1 MKRKAL
7 WALLAAGITV
17 VSTGLV
23 RAQSEENAE
32 SEKNPQSEKNSLAGI
47 WEETVT
53 FRDGVTPDRRALIVY
68 HKDGTLVATE
78 GGNPMLEPPNI
89 ASEDIGLW
97 KQTAPRTFE
106 YINYVLF
113 SDPKGNPGNP
123 ANKLRVRGRYTL
135 ESSNRYTGESFFEV
149 LDKDGKVIFSGRVD
163 NVGKRLTFSP
173 FPPDQ

>member
-1 MKRKAL
+1 MMKRTAFL
-7 WALLAAGITV
+7 ALLAAGMTV
-17 VSTGLV
+17 VTGPV
-23 RAQSEENAE
+23 RA
-32 SEKNPQSEKNSLAGI
+32 QSEKNSLVGI
-47 WEETVT
+47 WEETVK
-53 FRDGVTPDRRALIVY
+53 FRDGQPDRRALIVY

-78 GGNPMLEPPNI
+78 GGNPKLDPPPPMI

-113 SDPKGNPGNP
+113 SDPSGNPGDP

-135 ESSNRYTGESFFEV
+135 ESSDKYTGESFFEV
-149 LDKDGKVIFSGRVD
+149 LDNDENVIFSGRVD
-163 NVGKRLTFSP
+163 NEGKRLPFLS